1 MYMAK
6 KERPLKY
13 QTLGENVIPSRY
25 VLVLKPNLKTF
36 KYLGEEEIEVRIA
49 KKTREIALNASELEI
64 RRASVMVGTY
74 EHSAVVSEDKPKQRI
89 ILKLKD
95 AVSGNAT
102 IKIGFVGTNNAE
114 MYGFYRSSY
123 KQGEKTR
130 YILSSQFEAANARN
144 AFPCF
149 DEPAFKAVFD
159 LSFVVDKE
167 LDCISNMPILST
179 KKSGSGTKLVRFMQT
194 PRMSTYLLYLG
205 VGNYDYITG
214 KVGKID
220 VRVITTPGKRDL
232 GKLPMEYAK
241 KFIEFFQEYFGVDYP
256 LPKADFIG
264 IPDFAAGAMENWGA
278 ITFRETALLSSEESS
293 IATKQRVAEV
303 IAHELVHQW
312 FGDLVTMKWWN
323 DLWLNESFATF
334 MSYKAM
340 DAVFPEWKM
349 RTEYKRDVIATA
361 FGADQL
367 KSTHPISV
375 PVRSSG
381 EVDQIFDEISYDKG
395 GTVLNMIEDY
405 SGEEIFRKGLTN
417 YLNKHAYSNATKFD
431 LWQAIDEEARRNR
444 KRINVYDVA
453 SFWVDT
459 PGYPSVSV
467 RKSGSGFELSQQRY
481 FLLKDV
487 KDSTIWPIP
496 INYSLSG
503 SEGSMLLGKKS
514 ASILAQGGAWLKLN
528 AGQNGLYRVFY
539 EKEDLDRLGYLVKEQ
554 KLDPVDSWGI
564 ENDAYA
570 MIRSARSRASGYL
583 EFAEKYCLTNEYPLS
598 SNVLGHLG
606 FINDML
612 DGEDGLI
619 SKELIIRYTNQLIE
633 DLGWSRKESESTFD
647 TAMRSAAILRS
658 ARAGYEPTID
668 KAKDLFNDYLGGK
681 PLEANLRSSIFYVNA
696 WVGDARTFDTLK
708 ERYIS
713 EKVPEEKSRF
723 LNSLAMFGD
732 KKLLL
737 KAFDFSMSKDVRL
750 QDSYAIVAIGSS
762 NPVGKD
768 LVLGWTKRNW
778 KALMKRFA
786 SGTHM
791 LSRYVDNLAVLR
803 TREDLKAVK
812 SFFSKKENMREDLR
826 QALANTLEE
835 IESNIAFMEANR

>member
-1 MYMAK
+1 MARK
-6 KERPLKY
+6 NSKPLKY
-13 QTLGENVIPSRY
+13 QTLGDNVIPSKY
-25 VLVLKPNLKTF
+25 ILVLKPNLKTF
-36 KYLGEEEIEVRIA
+36 KYVGEEEIEVQIGR
-49 KKTREIALNASELEI
+49 KTSQIQLNASEIEI
-64 RRASVMVGTY
+64 KHASVAMGTGEY
-74 EHSAVVSEDKPKQRI
+74 KAAVAYDKEKQRI
-89 ILKLKD
+89 ILKLKSQVNGK
-95 AVSGNAT
+95 AV
-102 IKIGFVGTNNAE
+102 IKLGFIGTNNQE

-123 KQGEKTR
+123 RQGDKTK

-159 LSFVVDKE
+159 LSFVVDKD
-167 LDCISNMPILST
+167 LDCISNMPIMSV
-179 KKSGSGTKLVRFMQT
+179 KNNGKGTKMVRFRQT

-205 VGNYDYITG
+205 VGNYDYVKD
-214 KVGKID
+214 KVGNVD
-220 VRVITTPGKRDL
+220 VRVITTPGKKHL
-232 GKLPMEYAK
+232 AKLPMEYAK
-241 KFIEFFQEYFGVDYP
+241 KFIEFFQEYFAVEYP

-264 IPDFAAGAMENWGA
+264 VPDFAAGAMENWGA
-278 ITFRETALLSSEESS
+278 ITFRETALLSSQESS

-303 IAHELVHQW
+303 IAHELAHQW

-349 RTEYKRDVIATA
+349 KTEYKRDVIATA

-375 PVRSSG
+375 PVRSPG
-381 EVDQIFDEISYDKG
+381 EIDQIFDEISYDKG

-405 SGEEIFRKGLTN
+405 AGEEIFRRGLTS
-417 YLNKHAYSNATKFD
+417 YLKKHAYSNATKFD
-431 LWQAIDEEARRNR
+431 LWHAIDEEAKRSR
-444 KRINVYDVA
+444 KKINVYNVA
-453 SFWVDT
+453 SFWVDK
-459 PGYPSVSV
+459 PGYPAVSVS
-467 RKSGSGFELSQQRY
+467 RSESGFELNQQRY
-481 FLLKDV
+481 FLLKGV
-487 KDSTIWPIP
+487 KDSTVWPIP
-496 INYSLSG
+496 VNYSVSG
-503 SEGSMLLGKKS
+503 SEGSLLFGSKS
-514 ASILAQGGAWLKLN
+514 AKVPAASSAWIKLN

-539 EKEDLDRLGYLVKEQ
+539 EKEDLEKLGYLVREQ
-554 KLDPVDSWGI
+554 RLDPVDSWGI

-570 MIRSARSRASGYL
+570 LIRSGRARASAYL
-583 EFAEKYCLTNEYPLS
+583 EFVEKYCLNNEYPLS
-598 SNVLGHLG
+598 SNVLGHMG
-606 FINDML
+606 FVNDML
-612 DGEDGLI
+612 SGEEYLM

-658 ARAGYEPTID
+658 GRAGYEPTID
-668 KAKDLFNDYLGGK
+668 KTKALFNDYLDGK
-681 PLEANLRSSIFYVNA
+681 PLEANLRSAVFYLNA
-696 WVGDARTFDTLK
+696 WVGNERTFETFK
-708 ERYIS
+708 ERYIR
-713 EKVPEEKSRF
+713 EKVPEEKSRL

-737 KAFDFSMSKDVRL
+737 KAFEFSMSKEVRL

-762 NPVGKD
+762 NPAGRD
-768 LVLGWTKRNW
+768 LILGWTKKNW
-778 KALMKRFA
+778 KALKKRFA

-803 TREDLKAVK
+803 TDSDLKAVK
-812 SFFSKKENMREDLR
+812 SFFSKRENMREDLK

-835 IESNIAFMEANR
+835 IESNIQFMEANR

>member
-1 MYMAK
+1 MAK
-6 KERPLKY
+6 KEKPLKY

-36 KYLGEEEIEVRIA
+36 KYLGEEEIEVQIG
-49 KKTREIALNASELEI
+49 KKTKEIALNASELEI
-64 RRASVMVGTY
+64 KHASVIVGASEY
-74 EHSAVVSEDKPKQRI
+74 KAAVGEDKQKQRI
-89 ILKLKD
+89 ILKFKA
-95 AVSGNAT
+95 AVSGKAT
-102 IKIGFVGTNNAE
+102 IRIGFVGTNNAE

-123 KQGEKTR
+123 KQGDKTK

-159 LSFVVDKE
+159 LSFVVDRE
-167 LDCISNMPILST
+167 LDCISNMPVMSV
-179 KKSGSGTKLVRFMQT
+179 KKNGNGAKIVRFRET

-205 VGNYDYITG
+205 VGNYDYIND

-220 VRVITTPGKRDL
+220 VRVITTPGKKAL
-232 GKLPMEYAK
+232 AKLPMEYAK
-241 KFIEFFQEYFGVDYP
+241 KFIEFFQEYFAVDYP

-303 IAHELVHQW
+303 IAHELAHQW

-375 PVRSSG
+375 PVRSPG
-381 EVDQIFDEISYDKG
+381 DVDQIFDEISYDKG

-405 SGEEIFRKGLTN
+405 AGEEIFRKGLTN
-417 YLNKHAYSNATKFD
+417 YLNKHKYSNATKFD
-431 LWQAIDEEARRNR
+431 LWHAIDEEAKRNR
-444 KRINVYDVA
+444 KKINVYDVA
-453 SFWVDT
+453 SFWVDK

-467 RKSGSGFELSQQRY
+467 KKSPSGFELSQQRY

-487 KDSTIWPIP
+487 KDSTLWPIP
-496 INYSLSG
+496 VNYSLSG
-503 SEGSMLLGKKS
+503 SDGSMLFGKKS
-514 ASILAQGGAWLKLN
+514 ASISAQGNAWLKLN

-570 MIRSARSRASGYL
+570 MIRSGRARASGYL
-583 EFAEKYCLTNEYPLS
+583 EFVEKYCLNNEYPLS
-598 SNVLGHLG
+598 SNVLGHVG

-612 DGEDGLI
+612 DGEDELM

-633 DLGWSRKESESTFD
+633 DLGWNRKESESTFD

-658 ARAGYEPTID
+658 GRAGYEPTID
-668 KAKDLFNDYLGGK
+668 KAKDLFNDYLDGK
-681 PLEANLRSSIFYVNA
+681 PLEANLRSSVFYVNA
-696 WVGDARTFDTLK
+696 WVGDSRTFDTLK
-708 ERYIS
+708 ERYIN

-723 LNSLAMFGD
+723 LSSLAMFGD
-732 KKLLL
+732 RKLLL
-737 KAFDFSMSKDVRL
+737 RAFDFSMSKDVRL

-762 NPVGKD
+762 NPAGKD

-778 KALMKRFA
+778 KALKKRFA

-835 IESNIAFMEANR
+835 IESNIQFMEANK